1 MKSKLASLNNRIK
14 ELTGDSEE
22 MEKKI
27 KGNSRKLHEFNL
39 SEVGDI
45 LVQTHK
51 SIRFFNWE
59 SKKLEKEETLIQSKF
74 GVIFFP
80 PN

>member
-1 MKSKLASLNNRIK
+1 
-14 ELTGDSEE
+14 

-27 KGNSRKLHEFNL
+27 KGNSRKLDEFNL

-51 SIRFFNWE
+51 SIRFFNIE
-59 SKKLEKEETLIQSKF
+59 SKKLEKEETLNQSKF
-74 GVIFFP
+74 GVIFFT
-80 PN
+80 N